1 MHENCAK
8 NQAPFEVL
16 IQGPA
21 GSRFVRSLLP
31 MDSLEESSD
40 PKKRST
46 ISIFHPDENK
56 EIYGFAENQADRK
69 LLKRET
75 ETDTPAKVID
85 EKDDSEHTT
94 AAPEQPKDAESSST
108 TEASTDKPQEDQ
120 KVKRDLEAENPAK
133 EAEVPAKEAAEPTDE
148 ATTPAAPAT
157 SEASPST
164 TEKASEK
171 TDDERKVKRDAPEVP
186 SENIAEIEAK
196 AEAGENGSSDAS
208 TTEPTGKNIL
218 FYISNILFSYI
229 YSLFTV
235 GVGLPILSPILA
247 LKTLPLQNAAINLA
261 VLKNNLKL
269 KAG

>member
-8 NQAPFEVL
+8 NNAPFEVL

-31 MDSLEESSD
+31 MDSIEESSD

-85 EKDDSEHTT
+85 EKDNSEHT
-94 AAPEQPKDAESSST
+94 EQPKDAESSST

-120 KVKRDLEAENPAK
+120 KVKRDLEAE
-133 EAEVPAKEAAEPTDE
+133 VPAKEAAEPTDE
-148 ATTPAAPAT
+148 ATTPAAPAN
-157 SEASPST
+157 SEASSST

-171 TDDERKVKRDAPEVP
+171 TDDEHKVKRDAPEVP

-196 AEAGENGSSDAS
+196 AEAGESASSDAS

-218 FYISNILFSYI
+218 FYKFQTYFFLTQTFYSQSVLAYQFFHQFS
-229 YSLFTV
+229 L
-235 GVGLPILSPILA
+235 
-247 LKTLPLQNAAINLA
+247 
-261 VLKNNLKL
+261 
-269 KAG
+269 

>member
-75 ETDTPAKVID
+75 ETDTPAK
-85 EKDDSEHTT
+85 DDSEQKT
-94 AAPEQPKDAESSST
+94 AAPEQPKDAESSSST
-108 TEASTDKPQEDQ
+108 TEEASTDKPQVDQ
-120 KVKRDLEAENPAK
+120 KVKRES

-148 ATTPAAPAT
+148 ATTPAAPAN
-157 SEASPST
+157 SEASPSP

-196 AEAGENGSSDAS
+196 AEAGESASSDAS

-218 FYISNILFSYI
+218 FYISNILFSNI
-229 YSLFTV
+229 YFLFTV

-247 LKTLPLQNAAINLA
+247 LKTLPLQAKAINLA